1 MTQLFPKYKQVIF
14 EGVLDVVICHLE
26 LFVQFMPRKAF
37 EDVVG
42 YLCLK
47 LAEEFDVCSQK

>member
-1 MTQLFPKYKQVIF
+1 MTKLFPKYKQVVF
-14 EGVLDVVICHLE
+14 EAVLDVVICHLE